1 MREHRLRA
9 LMAAMGTLTRSE
21 IRHAVS
27 SDRSTEDGPSSA
39 QRRARDVRLTLE
51 RLGPFYI
58 KVGQMLS
65 TRPDIVSEEMIAEF
79 RTLHDTVSV
88 QPFSLFEPVMVAE
101 LGSQWRDRFR
111 TVDTSRPLGAASL
124 AQVYAATQLD
134 GRAVVIKVQR
144 PGIVPLITQD
154 MALLRRAARLLA
166 KASPDFAQV
175 IDVDAML
182 GLLFDAMRS
191 ELDFTLEARE
201 MDRARAEIAGFKYLD
216 VPEVLLATPRVMIQ
230 SRAPGCSIRDANP
243 ADFPAAERLAIG
255 HDLLAFMYRSYFTTK
270 IFHADP
276 HPGNIFVHPGEK
288 ASLID
293 WGMVGRI
300 DRRTSH
306 AILLILTNI
315 AMNDGQGLARAW
327 TDLGRATDRADIPA
341 FQNDM
346 EALVPHV
353 ASASLEELNLGVT
366 LTAILKSATKRR
378 IRTNPAIAVLGK
390 SFANLEGS
398 IRYLAP
404 ELSITDTFREELS
417 DIMLDLLEDT
427 LSEQQA
433 ARTVLELISAG
444 TGALQQAHNILRDI
458 SNGRLHM
465 RVTQSARM
473 SPATR
478 KRRIVIGAAVAAYLW
493 RQRPRA
499 VHADRR

>member
-1 MREHRLRA
+1 MREHRLWA
-9 LMAAMGTLTRSE
+9 LVAALSRVVRSE
-21 IRHAVS
+21 LHHGG
-27 SDRSTEDGPSSA
+27 RSGDDAAEGPSRA
-39 QRRARDVRLTLE
+39 QRRAREVRLAFE

-65 TRPDIVSEEMIAEF
+65 TRPDFVSEEMIAEF

-88 QPFSLFEPVMVAE
+88 QPFSLFEPVLIAE
-101 LGSQWRDRFR
+101 LGSRWRGRFR
-111 TVDTSRPLGAASL
+111 TIDTSRPLGAASL
-124 AQVYAATQLD
+124 AQVYAATQPD
-134 GRAVVIKVQR
+134 GRPVVVKIQR
-144 PGIVPLITQD
+144 PGIVPLVTQD
-154 MALLRRAARLLA
+154 MALLRRAAKLVT
-166 KASPDFAQV
+166 KASPGFAEV
-175 IDVDAML
+175 IDVEAML

-191 ELDFTLEARE
+191 ELDFTLEARQ
-201 MDRARAEIAGFKYLD
+201 MDRARADVAMFKHLD

-230 SRAPGCSIRDANP
+230 SRAPGQSIRDANP
-243 ADFPAAERLAIG
+243 ADFPDAERLAIG
-255 HDLLAFMYRSYFTTK
+255 RDLLAYMYRSYFTTK
-270 IFHADP
+270 FFHADP

-300 DRRTSH
+300 DRRTSQ
-306 AILLILTNI
+306 AILLVLTNV

-327 TDLGRATDRADIPA
+327 TDLGRATDGADIAA

-366 LTAILKSATKRR
+366 LTAILKSATKHR

-404 ELSITDTFREELS
+404 ELSITDTFRDQLS

-427 LSEQQA
+427 VSEQQL
-433 ARTVLELISAG
+433 ARTVLELVSGGTSAI
-444 TGALQQAHNILRDI
+444 QQMQNILRDL
-458 SNGRLHM
+458 SSGRLHM
-465 RVTQSARM
+465 RVTQIARL
-473 SPATR
+473 SPATQ
-478 KRRIVIGAAVAAYLW
+478 RRRMILGAALAFYLW
-493 RQRPRA
+493 RQRPQALRA
-499 VHADRR
+499 AER